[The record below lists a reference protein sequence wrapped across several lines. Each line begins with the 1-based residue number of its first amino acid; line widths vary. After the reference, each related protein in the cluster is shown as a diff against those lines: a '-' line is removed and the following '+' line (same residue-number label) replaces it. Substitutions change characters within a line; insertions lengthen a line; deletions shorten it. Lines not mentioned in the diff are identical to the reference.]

1 MLVNKGH
8 VLLEFSS
15 VKWVLNEDHSLY
27 YNILGTLRSV
37 AKKVVNLNDHI
48 STKVS
53 STLKIF
59 VSQKLHFFVAF

>member
-48 STKVS
+48 ATNLSLS
-53 STLKIF
+53 LNIF
-59 VSQKLHFFVAF
+59 VSKKFQIFIAF